1 MEVGKLYFMMLGTRD
16 IFGKIARMSDVDYVV
31 EYPCLLM
38 PSQKGM
44 QIVPIDFVG
53 EITELIIQKSAVDA
67 HSEAG
72 KSINEMWSQ
81 YSEKQ
86 RAKKSGI
93 ILDMPRQPI
102 FGSH

>member
-1 MEVGKLYFMMLGTRD
+1 MEVGKLYFIMLGTRD
-16 IFGKIARMSDVDYVV
+16 IFGLVKRMSDVDYVI

-38 PSQKGM
+38 PSNKGM

-53 EITELIIQKSAVDA
+53 EISELIVRKDAVDA

-72 KSINEMWSQ
+72 KSIKEMWEQ

-93 ILDMPRQPI
+93 ILDLRPPI
-102 FGSH
+102 MGK